1 MSTTT
6 GAPGGAVQE
15 GPSEDDLFEIL
26 SNRRRRYVVHA
37 LEQADEPMQ
46 IGEVAE
52 RVAAWEYD
60 VDESELS
67 YDERKRV
74 YTALQQSHLPKMDD
88 IGIVEYDKNRG
99 TIEPQPGLA
108 EVDVYIDVV
117 SGREIPWSQYYLGL
131 AGLALALV
139 AAVGAG
145 LWPLEAIPE
154 IGWMAAITVSFG
166 VSAAIHAYFDRT
178 SRLGAPGAPPERL
191 RR

>member
-1 MSTTT
+1 MDNQ
-6 GAPGGAVQE
+6 GGAVST

-37 LEQADEPMQ
+37 LKQADEPMQ

-60 VDESELS
+60 VEESELS

-88 IGIVEYDKNRG
+88 YGILEYDKHRG
-99 TIEPQPGLA
+99 TIEPRPGLE
-108 EVDVYIDVV
+108 EVDVYMDVV
-117 SGREIPWSQYYLGL
+117 TGREIPWSQYYLVL
-131 AGLALALV
+131 AGLALTIV

-145 LWPLEAIPE
+145 LPPLGAIPE
-154 IGWMAAITVSFG
+154 LGWMAAITVAFA
-166 VSAAIHAYFDRT
+166 VSAAVHTHFDRAA
-178 SRLGAPGAPPERL
+178 RLGAPGAPPERTG
-191 RR
+191 R